1 MKQDIKL
8 GISLYSFSTEYIH
21 EKLDLE
27 GVLKKAKDM
36 GYEGI
41 EIVAAQMVPEYP
53 IHRIIGWQSSKVCL
67 KNMSL
72 NLFAGVRILI
82 WE

>member
-27 GVLKKAKDM
+27 KG
-36 GYEGI
+36 
-41 EIVAAQMVPEYP
+41 
-53 IHRIIGWQSSKVCL
+53 
-67 KNMSL
+67 
-72 NLFAGVRILI
+72 F
-82 WE
+82 